1 LHGERFADIYIIHLG
16 QEFLKTRDPIN
27 RLLTSGAALSSS
39 MTEIEFAALLVSRVC
54 HDLVGP
60 LGAVVNG
67 MEVLEDE
74 RDPEMRADAIKL
86 VTMSA
91 DQALARIQFMR
102 IAFGAAGSAGAELDL
117 SEIGRLVSGLLDG
130 GKVQLTWN
138 VPRHYWAKDWAKLLM
153 NATLLAADC
162 LPRGGMV
169 VVETGTDPQVPSFHI
184 RAQGTNARITEDV
197 ERSIRGEALN
207 VDARHVQPFLT
218 HKLSRTVNAALT
230 VVPGEGFIEI
240 TSG

>member
-1 LHGERFADIYIIHLG
+1 
-16 QEFLKTRDPIN
+16 
-27 RLLTSGAALSSS
+27 

-74 RDPEMRADAIKL
+74 RDPTMRADAIKL

-102 IAFGAAGSAGAELDL
+102 IAFGAAGSSGAELDL
-117 SEIGRLVSGLLDG
+117 GEIGRLTSGLLQG
-130 GKVQLTWN
+130 GKVQLAWN
-138 VPRHYWAKDWAKLLM
+138 VPRLYWPKDWAKLLM

-162 LPRGGMV
+162 LPRGGV
-169 VVETGTDPQVPSFHI
+169 VTVDSSADSLTPSFHI
-184 RAQGTNARITEDV
+184 RAQGLNARVTEEV
-197 ERSIRGEALN
+197 VQALKDDAVN

-218 HKLSRTVNAALT
+218 HKLSRSVNTVLRVT
-230 VVPGEGFIEI
+230 PSEGAVELMA
-240 TSG
+240 G